1 MCVSEASRTAE
12 RVCERVG
19 QQAERVHERVRQQT
33 SASRVRLSRF
43 GSSPSSSWEILGT
56 GVNVSIRTA
65 SGTGGESQSK
75 VHGAGPSIEDQSR
88 VRGTAL
94 GTGGSFNQGTAIFED
109 QSLGSLAI
117 VPNQSANAWFS
128 SALKV
133 SNWRL

>member
-65 SGTGGESQSK
+65 SGTGGSLNQKFMGRGPLSKINQEFVGWPSRRSIKSSWDGLGYRREFQSGDGHLRGSK
-75 VHGAGPSIEDQSR
+75 SR
-88 VRGTAL
+88 LSGYRA
-94 GTGGSFNQGTAIFED
+94 
-109 QSLGSLAI
+109 
-117 VPNQSANAWFS
+117 
-128 SALKV
+128 
-133 SNWRL
+133 